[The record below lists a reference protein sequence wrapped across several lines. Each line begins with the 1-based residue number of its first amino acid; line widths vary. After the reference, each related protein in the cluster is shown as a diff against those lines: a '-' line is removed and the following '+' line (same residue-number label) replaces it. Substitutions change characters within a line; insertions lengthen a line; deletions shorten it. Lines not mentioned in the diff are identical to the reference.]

1 MHHTQAK
8 TMNILICEVEDIL
21 MTAIRFRLQ
30 KNGFNMVA
38 VKNGQEAIN
47 ELEKSQTDIAII
59 GTQTTEVAAIEIIRY
74 VRKVMKSDLP
84 IIIVA
89 DLDEGDNVLELT
101 NEGANDFTFRPFKP
115 KGLMV
120 RIKRLLTQVESS

>member
-1 MHHTQAK
+1 
-8 TMNILICEVEDIL
+8 MNILICEVEDIL

-38 VKNGQEAIN
+38 VDNGQEAIN
-47 ELEKSQTDIAII
+47 ELEKGQADIAII
-59 GTQTTEVAAIEIIRY
+59 GTQTTEVPALEIVKY

-84 IIIVA
+84 IIVVA
-89 DLDEGDNVLELT
+89 DLDEGETVLELT

-120 RIKRLLTQVESS
+120 RIKRLLQQVESS